1 MRGLFDRLERGAREL
16 DEGRSIAAH
25 LRVLFGTREGA
36 AATARD
42 LGRPDLTDL
51 VHTWPDGVR
60 AIERA
65 LRALIEHYEPRL
77 DGVTVR
83 AVASIDPL
91 SLAFQVRGHAR
102 RDGARA
108 YRFLTEIDALGRCT
122 VR

>member
-1 MRGLFDRLERGAREL
+1 LRGLFDRLERGAREL
-16 DEGRSIAAH
+16 DETRSIAAH

-36 AATARD
+36 ATTVPL

-65 LRALIEHYEPRL
+65 LRLVVERYEPRL
-77 DGVTVR
+77 EAVSVR
-83 AVASIDPL
+83 AVTSADPL
-91 SLAFQVRGHAR
+91 SLAFQVRGHRRGEAAR
-102 RDGARA
+102 T